1 MHPTPSTHTTH
12 PPEPPSCVQFSPQD
26 PTLVT
31 IGTYHLAASAAN
43 LPSKKTGHLHL
54 YSVTPDAGFTL
65 LQSHPTQAILDLKFS
80 PHTPSTLALAHSLGQ
95 VSVWTLSAEQ
105 RALSLQALFTPFPED
120 VLVLSLAFSP
130 TRRDTLAAT
139 LSTGEVATVALESGE
154 VVECWAPH
162 TLEAWTCV
170 FTPDGRGVYSGADDS
185 VVCLWDVAG
194 GSEAWRDRRSH
205 GAGVTAVLPVGGE
218 GAVLTGSYDEGL
230 RAFEV
235 RGGGGGRRAVVGE
248 VRVEGGGVWRLGW
261 MGEGQKRV
269 LASCMHAGT
278 RVVAVEGLEVVAGW
292 AEGES
297 MNYASDV
304 AADGRVVSC
313 SFYDKRLSLWS
324 V

>member
-31 IGTYHLAASAAN
+31 LGTYFLNASAAD
-43 LPSKKTGHLHL
+43 LSSKKTGHLCL
-54 YSVTPDAGFTL
+54 YSVTPDEGFTL

-80 PHTPSTLALAHSLGQ
+80 PHSPDTLALAHSLGQ
-95 VSVWTLSAEQ
+95 VSVWTLSE
-105 RALSLQALFTPFPED
+105 RALTLKALFTPFPED
-120 VLVLSLAFSP
+120 VLVLSLTFSP
-130 TRRDTLAAT
+130 TSRDTLAVT
-139 LSTGEVATVALESGE
+139 LSTGEVATVSLESGE
-154 VVECWAPH
+154 VVERWAPH

-235 RGGGGGRRAVVGE
+235 RGGRRGVVGE
-248 VRVEGGGVWRLGW
+248 VRVEGGGVWRLAW

-278 RVVAVEGLEVVAGW
+278 RVVDVEGLEVVAGW
-292 AEGES
+292 VEGES
-297 MNYASDV
+297 MNYGSDV
-304 AADGRVVSC
+304 TADGRVVSC

-324 V
+324 A